1 MSYADGTTEI
11 TNSED
16 IIDSREII
24 ARIEYLTEAK
34 VSYDDGI
41 DMWSDKDETELTAL
55 TTLAE
60 AASGYAPE
68 WDYGELLIRDSYFEA
83 YAQELANECGMVP
96 DALSWPLS
104 YIDWEA
110 AATALQDDYTE
121 VDFSGVSYWIR

>member
-1 MSYADGTTEI
+1 MSYADDTTEI

-34 VSYDDGI
+34 VDGI
-41 DMWSDKDETELTAL
+41 GMWSDKDETELTAL

-60 AASGYAPE
+60 AASDFAPD
-68 WDYGELLIRDSYFEA
+68 WDYGEPLIRDSYFEE
-83 YAQELANECGMVP
+83 YAQQLAKDCGMVP
-96 DALSWPLS
+96 DDLSWPLS